1 MKARSAAERRRLT
14 KQLDAAVCHV
24 STSLVSHISV
34 NQTAQPG
41 IQMWGG
47 REREGERERERESSV
62 SSPYAGTHLP
72 HLHLRL
78 NATDENF
85 A

>member
-47 REREGERERERESSV
+47 REREGEGEREREKAAFQV
-62 SSPYAGTHLP
+62 RTPGLTYRICIYA
-72 HLHLRL
+72 
-78 NATDENF
+78 
-85 A
+85 